1 MIFSFW
7 KKLASKSDDYQQ
19 GYIDG
24 FEDGL
29 LAGLRD
35 SKETCNATSSTK
47 TWEEIY
53 TDSSY

>member
-29 LAGLRD
+29 LVGLRD

-53 TDSSY
+53 TESSY